1 MNTEFSQE
9 TRLLIEE
16 VLDLGSVDMVD
27 MNDRLCAY
35 FSDSIL
41 VHLMEDAGEKFKDV
55 SSLEQRLTQG
65 FSNLKKKFMSCRF
78 RRFIHRFLP

>member
-1 MNTEFSQE
+1 
-9 TRLLIEE
+9 
-16 VLDLGSVDMVD
+16 
-27 MNDRLCAY
+27 
-35 FSDSIL
+35 
-41 VHLMEDAGEKFKDV
+41 MEDAGEKFKDV